1 MDANTFNDT
10 LLARA
15 LQKAANPIFIVDKRP
30 SLVWC
35 NDAYAEMMGKPSR
48 DLIGKQVPSL
58 TPTRETAQFYMQLWS
73 VVMAGETWMGEL
85 QERRADGT
93 ILHMDSVF
101 TPLTD
106 ASGRPTLF
114 LVLEHDVTKRKFE
127 YEKVWTLANYDRL
140 TGLANRSFFTSTL
153 ELILAQSQRNNKV
166 AAVLFI
172 DLDNFKTAN
181 DNFGHDAG
189 DWVLVQTAEALRGA
203 VRKSDTVA
211 RFGGDEFACILDDV
225 ESAENAQLVADK
237 VIEAIRKIELNDP
250 ARGKHVR
257 IGASVGIA
265 LYPFDGT
272 DQSKLRNAAD
282 MAMYAAKRAGKNCW
296 RRASDASEQD
306 RAAAAIK

>member
-1 MDANTFNDT
+1 MEASTFNDT

-15 LQKAANPIFIVDKRP
+15 LQKAANPIFIVDKLA

-35 NDAYAEMMGKPSR
+35 NSAYAEMKGQPIASLLRKP
-48 DLIGKQVPSL
+48 VPSL
-58 TPTRETAQFYMQLWS
+58 TPTRETAPFFSQLWS
-73 VVMAGETWMGEL
+73 MVMAGDTWMGEL
-85 QERRADGT
+85 QERRVDGA

-114 LVLEHDVTKRKFE
+114 LVLEHDVTKRKVE

-140 TGLANRSFFTSTL
+140 TGLANRSFFSSTL
-153 ELILAQSQRNNKV
+153 ELIIAQSLRNNKV

-172 DLDNFKTAN
+172 DLDNFKVAN

-189 DWVLVQTAEALRGA
+189 DWVLIQTAEALRGA

-225 ESAENAQLVADK
+225 ETVENAQLVAEK
-237 VIEAIRKIELNDP
+237 IIAAIRKIELCD
-250 ARGKHVR
+250 ASKKVQ

-265 LYPFDGT
+265 LFPFDGM
-272 DQSKLRNAAD
+272 DQSILRNAAD

-296 RRASDASEQD
+296 RRASDANEQD
-306 RAAAAIK
+306 RASAVLK